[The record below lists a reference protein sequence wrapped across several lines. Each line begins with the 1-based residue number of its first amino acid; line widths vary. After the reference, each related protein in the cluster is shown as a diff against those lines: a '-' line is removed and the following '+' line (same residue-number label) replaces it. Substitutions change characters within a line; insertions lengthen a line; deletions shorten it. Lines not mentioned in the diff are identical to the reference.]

1 MNTPPAARILLAED
15 NDADVWLFKE
25 ALRTSDVSFELER
38 YTNGEACL
46 EGLASRA
53 APLPDLIVIDLNMPR
68 IGGFEI
74 LKTVRE
80 DRRFASVPVAV
91 ITSSSS
97 ESERQRSVNLGAN
110 AFIVKPL
117 KLRDFLMT
125 VGYSVKALLHQQQSS
140 GSPEAV

>member
-1 MNTPPAARILLAED
+1 MNAPVARILLAED

-25 ALRTSDVSFELER
+25 ALRASEVSFELER
-38 YTNGEACL
+38 YTDGEACI
-46 EGLASRA
+46 ESLATRA

-80 DRRFASVPVAV
+80 DQRFASVPVAIV
-91 ITSSSS
+91 TSSNS
-97 ESERQRSVNLGAN
+97 EKERQRSVTLGAN

-117 KLRDFLMT
+117 KLRDFLT
-125 VGYSVKALLHQQQSS
+125 TIGTSVKALLHQ
-140 GSPEAV
+140 